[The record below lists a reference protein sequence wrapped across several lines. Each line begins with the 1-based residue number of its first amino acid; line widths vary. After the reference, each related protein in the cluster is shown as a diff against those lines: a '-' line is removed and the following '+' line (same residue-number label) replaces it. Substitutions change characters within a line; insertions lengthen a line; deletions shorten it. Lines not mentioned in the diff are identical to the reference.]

1 MKKNSLLGIFI
12 ISILLFSCKSDYD
25 KYIDQFKECSEEK
38 KEEKKYKYANIQEAL
53 NAYDFE
59 IAREYLACYPDNN
72 GNLNNRTFYNEIFGG
87 GDYDLDP
94 KSKDLE
100 KIITAEITFFTSQG
114 EFKKAEATAKE
125 ADMMDLYEKISG
137 VGFEEKLDEMIQKME
152 YKKIY
157 DFMSKKKEVAQKERY
172 ELNSGSR
179 YDNNPNYNQSVRNF
193 HSSLDKVLSKY
204 RYNKVQKNE
213 INELI
218 DLSLPELE
226 DKNKQSTCGGCEGS
240 ILVNNFKKE
249 ATSKYLK

>member
-1 MKKNSLLGIFI
+1 MKLNLILVCL
-12 ISILLFSCKSDYD
+12 ISILFSSCGKNELE
-25 KYIDQFKECSEEK
+25 KHLAEFKECSEKK
-38 KEEKKYKYANIQEAL
+38 KEEKNYKYNNIQEAL

-59 IAREYLACYPDNN
+59 VARDYLACHPPYKGFYWN
-72 GNLNNRTFYNEIFGG
+72 GHKEDLGSEIPGATNP
-87 GDYDLDP
+87 YQEDLQQ
-94 KSKDLE
+94 
-100 KIITAEITFFTSQG
+100 IVTAEITYFVSQG
-114 EFKKAEATAKE
+114 EYKKAESTAKE
-125 ADMMDLYEKISG
+125 ANLLDVYEKISG
-137 VGFEEKLDEMIQKME
+137 EGFEDKLDDMIEKKE
-152 YKKIY
+152 HKKIY